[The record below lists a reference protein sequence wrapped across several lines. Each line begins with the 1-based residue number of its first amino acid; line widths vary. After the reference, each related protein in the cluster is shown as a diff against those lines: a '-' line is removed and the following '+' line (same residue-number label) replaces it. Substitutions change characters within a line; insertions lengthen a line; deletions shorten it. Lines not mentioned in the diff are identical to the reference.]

1 MSREDALRAVC
12 HVGNAMIL
20 IDYVMRKITR

>member
-12 HVGNAMIL
+12 HIGNAMIL
-20 IDYVMRKITR
+20 MDCVMRKILR